1 MPHLTVEYSA
11 NLEKRIDVTELVRVV
26 HEKAAASPIFPLAG
40 IRTRAER
47 RDIYRIADGHPDNV
61 FIHIVV
67 RMAHGRELSVREAF
81 GKALLAS
88 VADFL
93 KKADVRDRLALS
105 LEIQEIDPVLNFKAN
120 SIRAALRD
128 VPTKASA

>member
-11 NLEKRIDVTELVRVV
+11 NLEKRVDIAALVRVV
-26 HEKAAASPIFPLAG
+26 HEKAAASPLFPLAG

-61 FIHIVV
+61 FVHIVV
-67 RMAHGRELSVREAF
+67 RIAHGRELSVREAF
-81 GKALLAS
+81 GNALLAS

-93 KKADVRDRLALS
+93 KKTDIRERLALS

-120 SIRAALRD
+120 SIHAALRD
-128 VPTKASA
+128 AATKASA